1 MKGFYVDPK
10 KNKSINKYKG
20 YHTWTHYDTIL
31 NMKCKE
37 KVFKVVKWQKWKK
50 KYFKKSNNWDNSL
63 CSKGKNRIKK
73 EMESHLQ
80 NLPEDNGQLRFYTY
94 MKYTLKM

>member
-31 NMKCKE
+31 KMKCKE
-37 KVFKVVKWQKWKK
+37 KLFVAFSRLL
-50 KYFKKSNNWDNSL
+50 F
-63 CSKGKNRIKK
+63 
-73 EMESHLQ
+73 
-80 NLPEDNGQLRFYTY
+80 
-94 MKYTLKM
+94 TLAFAE